1 MTTQINIR
9 LDKHL
14 VQEIDA
20 LARMLHVPRS
30 EWVRFN
36 KNKNS

>member
-9 LDKHL
+9 LDKRL

-30 EWVRFN
+30 EY
-36 KNKNS
+36 